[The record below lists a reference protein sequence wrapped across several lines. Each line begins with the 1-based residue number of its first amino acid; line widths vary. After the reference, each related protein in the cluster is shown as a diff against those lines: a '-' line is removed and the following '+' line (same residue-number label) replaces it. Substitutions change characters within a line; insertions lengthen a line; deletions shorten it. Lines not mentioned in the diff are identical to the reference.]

1 MAGNEPEKVKTIP
14 QFEESVTL
22 KQNGFSNGKVIT
34 FIEELKLKLDEGWQT
49 RARKELARVHNM
61 NFELQQHND
70 SRMEE
75 E

>member
-1 MAGNEPEKVKTIP
+1 MSGEERNP
-14 QFEESVTL
+14 QIEEGITL

-34 FIEELKLKLDEGWQT
+34 YIDELKLKLDEGWQT

-61 NFELQQHND
+61 NFELQQNND
-70 SRMEE
+70 KQMEE